1 MSNTKT
7 VMLCG
12 VGGQGALL
20 AADILSRCA
29 MAYGQ
34 DVKLSE
40 IHGMAQR
47 GGAVTTIIRIGDSV
61 ASMVAD
67 LGSVDCLVSF
77 ETTEALRNLPYL
89 AEGGSMFVSD
99 ESIRPLPVLTGK
111 ASMPKDARKTLR
123 DLGAAIIPAELLAK
137 QAGSAKAVNV
147 VLLGALST
155 RMPYPF
161 ELWLEIIKERVPNTF
176 RDVNVAAFKAGRA
189 WIQEHAAQN

>member
-67 LGSVDCLVSF
+67 VGSVDCLVSF

-99 ESIRPLPVLTGK
+99 ESICPLPVLTGK
-111 ASMPKDARKTLR
+111 ASMPKDARKTLL
-123 DLGAAIIPAELLAK
+123 DLGAALIPAASLAQ

-161 ELWLEIIKERVPNTF
+161 ELWLEVIKERVPDKF
-176 RDVNVAAFKAGRA
+176 KDVNVAAFKAGRA
-189 WIQEHAAQN
+189 WAQENTAQD

>member
-1 MSNTKT
+1 MKDTKT

-29 MAYGQ
+29 MTYGQ

-47 GGAVTTIIRIGDSV
+47 GGAVTTVIRIGDSV

-67 LGSVDCLVSF
+67 LGRVECVVSF
-77 ETTEALRNLPYL
+77 ETTEALRNLSYL
-89 AEGGSMFVSD
+89 AEGGSMFVND
-99 ESIRPLPVLTGK
+99 ESIPPLPVLMGK
-111 ASMPKDARKTLR
+111 ASMPKDARKILTE
-123 DLGAAIIPAELLAK
+123 LGATLIPANLLAK
-137 QAGSAKAVNV
+137 QVGSAKAKNV

-155 RMPYPF
+155 RLPYPSQ
-161 ELWLEIIKERVPNTF
+161 LWIDVIESHVPDKF
-176 RDVNVAAFKAGRA
+176 KDVNVAAFKAGRT
-189 WIQEHAAQN
+189 WVQTGAA